1 MEYFFRTDQLEIL
14 NHLIFDSSIDIDN
27 LEKISSLDTSVEF
40 EIERRTLENVTRKRK
55 IIGTVTILNGMTSL
69 IRFEQIDNLSVS
81 GLSENYR
88 HNHFLDSIELD
99 NDGKLKIKSV
109 NGLLIQMNTSKK
121 TKIILL
127 DLRESEFGKGKVF
140 GKTGF
145 TADEWTEYLKEK
157 SYSDSRT

>member
-1 MEYFFRTDQLEIL
+1 M
-14 NHLIFDSSIDIDN
+14 
-27 LEKISSLDTSVEF
+27 EKISSLDTSVEF